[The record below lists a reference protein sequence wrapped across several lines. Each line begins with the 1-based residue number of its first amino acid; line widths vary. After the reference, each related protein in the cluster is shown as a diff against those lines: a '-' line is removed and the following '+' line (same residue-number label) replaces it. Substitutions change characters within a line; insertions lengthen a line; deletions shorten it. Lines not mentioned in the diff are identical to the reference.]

1 MVPTAKIWSK
11 AGMVHLMGR
20 HAPRMGSSGMFE
32 VGSRHASC
40 LENAV
45 VLRWVADVPPA
56 GDHTAAS

>member
-1 MVPTAKIWSK
+1 MVP
-11 AGMVHLMGR
+11 L
-20 HAPRMGSSGMFE
+20 PRSGASWDGPSYGQTCPQDGLLGMFE

-56 GDHTAAS
+56 E